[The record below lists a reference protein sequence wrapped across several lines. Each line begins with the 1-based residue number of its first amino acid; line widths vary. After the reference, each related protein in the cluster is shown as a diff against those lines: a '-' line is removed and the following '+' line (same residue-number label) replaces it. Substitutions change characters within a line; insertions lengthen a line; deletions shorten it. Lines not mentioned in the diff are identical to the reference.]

1 MAQDGGGLT
10 TSPSTTFGEPL
21 AGAPGSTLASAACA
35 PVCVIFSMASPI
47 VATGRSR
54 NSLTL
59 SMTPPFAGAGAG
71 AAAAASVLVFS
82 ASAIVLGTCAE
93 GRRVHAKV
101 ADARARTIDR
111 ASRRAVAALSF
122 PSMAWGGER
131 VSRPPRRADQCFF
144 FHAHRM
150 CTLTLLVSV
159 AWSRMRRRDESGSV
173 RYHGGYRETQGGVKL
188 VVC

>member
-1 MAQDGGGLT
+1 MT

-47 VATGRSR
+47 VATCARNDVGSTASSEFHTPFKTGRSK

-59 SMTPPFAGAGAG
+59 SITPPVAGAGAG
-71 AAAAASVLVFS
+71 ASVLVFS

-122 PSMAWGGER
+122 PSMAWGWR
-131 VSRPPRRADQCFF
+131 VSRPRADQCFF
-144 FHAHRM
+144 FP
-150 CTLTLLVSV
+150 CTQDVYFNSACERCVV
-159 AWSRMRRRDESGSV
+159 ADA
-173 RYHGGYRETQGGVKL
+173 TQR
-188 VVC
+188 

>member
-47 VATGRSR
+47 VATCARNDVGSTASSEFHTPFKTGRSK

-59 SMTPPFAGAGAG
+59 SITPPLAGAGAG
-71 AAAAASVLVFS
+71 AAAASVLVFS
-82 ASAIVLGTCAE
+82 ASVIVLGTCAE

-111 ASRRAVAALSF
+111 ASRRAVAALAF
-122 PSMAWGGER
+122 PSMAWG
-131 VSRPPRRADQCFF
+131 RRASLSSAAD
-144 FHAHRM
+144 
-150 CTLTLLVSV
+150 
-159 AWSRMRRRDESGSV
+159 
-173 RYHGGYRETQGGVKL
+173 
-188 VVC
+188 